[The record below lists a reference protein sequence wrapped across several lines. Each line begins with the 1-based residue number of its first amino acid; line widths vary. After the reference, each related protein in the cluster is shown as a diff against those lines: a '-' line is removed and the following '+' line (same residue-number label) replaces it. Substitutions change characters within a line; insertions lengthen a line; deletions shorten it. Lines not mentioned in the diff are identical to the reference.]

1 MLPTPASF
9 ASPLN
14 KCDKCGGEVIPGDVD
29 PERTN
34 YFGMP
39 SRECPETYEWLI
51 TYETEEAEKT
61 CGDAVTAAAN
71 FVTAGESYT
80 WRKCT
85 FMDGIEVHLCEDC
98 GNAFIGTM
106 AQLGDNY
113 HKYDIN
119 DASDHGDT
127 GGYFAQYQICTV
139 NKPQSKKRK
148 ADESCTP
155 NVPKKAKTTY
165 PNDDGMHPEPPLFTM
180 PPAGAPLA
188 ECETLIL
195 GTFPGNQTVRSGKY
209 YDSKNNRMRYILG
222 VHLGFWPG
230 DDNHEPWLRKTYT
243 HTDSKPYTERASDF
257 ASLDPTTAR
266 SYTEQMDILDAHHIT
281 LYDLWQSARPGKGSA
296 DHKLEPGEEHDFVE
310 MFDRMPKL
318 KTIILNGKSTACK
331 SRVGFTRIQSM
342 KRAIALGKIKL
353 SADVYTQGVDKLKR
367 FFDKNA
373 APSTSTA
380 RVEVRVCPSTSGA
393 KRDITMS
400 GSIAA
405 WTPAL
410 PKLLTNII
418 RL

>member
-1 MLPTPASF
+1 MSVVNQLRRFGHVALPNPAQG
-9 ASPLN
+9 AQLA
-14 KCDKCGGEVIPGDVD
+14 D
-29 PERTN
+29 
-34 YFGMP
+34 
-39 SRECPETYEWLI
+39 
-51 TYETEEAEKT
+51 
-61 CGDAVTAAAN
+61 AAAL
-71 FVTAGESYT
+71 T
-80 WRKCT
+80 
-85 FMDGIEVHLCEDC
+85 
-98 GNAFIGTM
+98 
-106 AQLGDNY
+106 
-113 HKYDIN
+113 
-119 DASDHGDT
+119 DAALNNRRRVSC
-127 GGYFAQYQICTV
+127 F
-139 NKPQSKKRK
+139 PSKKRK

-165 PNDDGMHPEPPLFTM
+165 PLASPTVPNSSGMHPEAPLFTM

-257 ASLDPTTAR
+257 ASLDPTMAL

-367 FFDKNA
+367 FFDKNTA
-373 APSTSTA
+373 TSTITA

-405 WTPAL
+405 WAPAL
-410 PKLLTNII
+410 PKLLTSEIK
-418 RL
+418 